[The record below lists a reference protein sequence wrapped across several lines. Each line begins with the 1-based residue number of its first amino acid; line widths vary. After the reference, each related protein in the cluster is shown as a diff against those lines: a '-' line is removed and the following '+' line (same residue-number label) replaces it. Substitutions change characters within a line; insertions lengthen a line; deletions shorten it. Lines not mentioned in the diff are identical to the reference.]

1 MLEPLYNWN
10 CRNRSDLHYN
20 TNNTFPNKILPVADQ
35 IFSFVGAVINISLLI
50 TIYIRSK
57 RLGTTPLSSTL
68 CANIC
73 IAQLIASANTFF
85 LFESGKAPLEI
96 SGRNFF
102 NGTNLY
108 TYAALGVED
117 VFRVVRISFL
127 LPIYI
132 IRLMYVVTPFRVI
145 QLARSMRNSGRIIF
159 CVVIWA
165 AALGIGGIRTYYRFT
180 IKDAYFSGD
189 KQLKDSM
196 EGYDFVFLAALQLVH
211 FIGVIVSFISVLYLI
226 KMVIKYRPIAI
237 IPEQYDTLP
246 DDTLPDDTLPDDT
259 LPDDTLPDDTLPDDT
274 LPDDTLPDDTLSDD
288 TLSHSRS
295 TLSSTRKMIYP
306 HIKSTALLLSLLFLS
321 DLMFD
326 VNFTLHYV
334 LAMKQ
339 ALTPGSVTL
348 YGHHVLPY
356 IIYALSPG
364 RTA

>member
-1 MLEPLYNWN
+1 MLEPLDNWN

-20 TNNTFPNKILPVADQ
+20 TKNTFPNKILPVADQ
-35 IFSFVGAVINISLLI
+35 IFSSVGAVINISLLI

-108 TYAALGVED
+108 TYAAVGVED

-145 QLARSMRNSGRIIF
+145 QLARSMRNSGRVIF

-165 AALGIGGIRTYYRFT
+165 AALGIGGIRTYYRVT

-196 EGYDFVFLAALQLVH
+196 ERYDFVFLAALQLVH
-211 FIGVIVSFISVLYLI
+211 FVGVIVSFISVLYLI
-226 KMVIKYRPIAI
+226 KMVIKYRPLAI

-259 LPDDTLPDDTLPDDT
+259 LPDDTLPDDTL
-274 LPDDTLPDDTLSDD
+274 
-288 TLSHSRS
+288 SHSQS
-295 TLSSTRKMIYP
+295 TLSSTCKMIYP
-306 HIKSTALLLSLLFLS
+306 HIKSTALLLSVLFLS

-334 LAMKQ
+334 IAMKK
-339 ALTPGSVTL
+339 ALSPGSVTL
-348 YGHHVLPY
+348 YRHHVLPY
-356 IIYALSPG
+356 IICPLS
-364 RTA
+364 RQDSLNLILCRK